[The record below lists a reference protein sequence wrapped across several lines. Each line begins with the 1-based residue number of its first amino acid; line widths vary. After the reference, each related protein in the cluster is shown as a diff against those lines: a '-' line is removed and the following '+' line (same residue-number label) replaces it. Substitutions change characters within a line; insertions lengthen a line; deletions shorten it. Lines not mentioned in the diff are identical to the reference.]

1 MFHFYY
7 CFGLFSKPSRR
18 PSSQPSKQPIRWPS
32 SQPSKQPIRRP
43 TGQPSRQPTRYM
55 IPQYIIPLLHPH
67 YTLFY
72 ESCSISL
79 VLSLSI
85 LLPSL
90 IPLYL
95 INRFFSPSFVFLI
108 FVCFGLFSQP
118 SRQPRMCPSSQPTE
132 QPTMQPTRQP
142 MRIPSSQPTTDPTRQ
157 PTQRPSKPTSQPSF
171 RPSKPSGIILSLIA

>member
-85 LLPSL
+85 LPLCSFFSISSITFSLLPSSFSFSFAL
-90 IPLYL
+90 GCSANHHVNPECVRPVNPQNNPQCNPRDNPCGFRHHNQPPILHD
-95 INRFFSPSFVFLI
+95 NRHNVPPNLPHSLVFDLRNLP
-108 FVCFGLFSQP
+108 V
-118 SRQPRMCPSSQPTE
+118 
-132 QPTMQPTRQP
+132 
-142 MRIPSSQPTTDPTRQ
+142 
-157 PTQRPSKPTSQPSF
+157 
-171 RPSKPSGIILSLIA
+171 